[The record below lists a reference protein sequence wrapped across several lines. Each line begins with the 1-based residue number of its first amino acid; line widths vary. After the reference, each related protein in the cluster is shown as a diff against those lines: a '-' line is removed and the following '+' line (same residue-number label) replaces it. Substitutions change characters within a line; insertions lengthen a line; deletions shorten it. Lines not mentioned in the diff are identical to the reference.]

1 MSLPFPMLFLLVVY
15 VLVVGKRVSVR
26 FTNSRNDNNINER
39 L

>member
-15 VLVVGKRVSVR
+15 VLVVDKRVSVR